1 MAGAL
6 PGQITQEDDEMTDSF
21 QGYKISVM
29 SDSFLVES
37 FDTLSIAAEREDS
50 PESAARWCACK
61 DEVLARLKKLHQLEV
76 ADEHRQEMAA
86 RTIAD
91 GAVVAKRRLL

>member
-1 MAGAL
+1 
-6 PGQITQEDDEMTDSF
+6 
-21 QGYKISVM
+21 
-29 SDSFLVES
+29 
-37 FDTLSIAAEREDS
+37 
-50 PESAARWCACK
+50 
-61 DEVLARLKKLHQLEV
+61 VLARLKKLHQLEV